1 MADEPKARPRSDDDW
16 DGEPILVLPD
26 IQVED
31 TPTLIRLPNG
41 RAWRRRIGFAAP
53 TRQDA

>member
-1 MADEPKARPRSDDDW
+1 MTHDQKPRTKADDW
-16 DGEPILVLPD
+16 DGEPPPILPD

-31 TPTLIRLPNG
+31 TPTLIRLANG
-41 RAWRRRIGFAAP
+41 RAWRRRIGFTGP